1 MNEFTNTKYISQSM
15 LHSLCTKDI
24 GSRIKFDMSISW
36 KVASPD
42 NMKGY
47 VIFVLI
53 LYVIFYYSYV

>member
-1 MNEFTNTKYISQSM
+1 MNEFTNTKYISQSIM

-36 KVASPD
+36 QVASLG

-53 LYVIFYYSYV
+53 L